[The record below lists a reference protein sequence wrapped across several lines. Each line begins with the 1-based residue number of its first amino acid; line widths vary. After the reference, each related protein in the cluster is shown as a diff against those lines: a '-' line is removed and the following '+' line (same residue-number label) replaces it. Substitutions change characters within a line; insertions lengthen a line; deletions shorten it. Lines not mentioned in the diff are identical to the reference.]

1 MYGRVT
7 AESIARR
14 LFRHTTERQHTVRQA
29 GRAPLY
35 LSRRSASAVGT
46 PYVLTKVREFLME
59 YLRINAIR
67 RMLTIVTVR
76 RAEIAGLVM
85 LAAVFA
91 IFEGVGLALL
101 LPILQFA
108 EAGSATAFES
118 SGAFW
123 RIIGQSLNAL
133 HLSPTLPILLLL
145 AFAPILLRQVVFY
158 YNAWYSAV
166 VSNRIG
172 VRMRMKT
179 LDGVLDADPE
189 FFARHS
195 VGHLVGVVI
204 AQTAAAGT
212 AILAVIKQL
221 SIALLMAMYVAIML
235 AISVPLTLS
244 VIFFAVLVSIL
255 IKASLKRIREF
266 GIKSAGISQEMMA
279 KIVERFGMMRLIK
292 LRDQKQAESKRIA
305 DYSETMRV
313 LAVKQARLGANI
325 EVTADPLL
333 MLSVFIT
340 LYIGISALGMTLA
353 QLGLLLF
360 ILNRLNAKVK
370 EFNAGQQTISMNVA
384 GLLLVKETDDDA
396 TASNTIRRGAVPF
409 RGLRSELVMSDVKFD
424 YPDSSASGDAPAASG
439 KAVLKGVSITVPAG
453 SFTALV
459 GRSGA
464 GKSTLVELLPRLR
477 DVTAGSITYDG
488 VGIKDFELGTLRKG
502 IGYLTQNAMLFND
515 TVRENLIYGLD
526 VEPSEEQ
533 IRDAV
538 TRAYATFVYDLPQGL
553 ETRLGDRGVRFS
565 GGEQQ
570 RIALARV
577 LLEDCSLLI
586 LDEPTSALDSESEAY
601 IQRALH
607 KLHGEKTIIVIAHRL
622 ATVIEA
628 DQLLVMEDGL
638 IVERGTHAQLVA
650 QAGAYQRLFESQ
662 LLA

>member
-1 MYGRVT
+1 MLGCT
-7 AESIARR
+7 D
-14 LFRHTTERQHTVRQA
+14 
-29 GRAPLY
+29 
-35 LSRRSASAVGT
+35 
-46 PYVLTKVREFLME
+46 VLTRTIEFLKE
-59 YLRINAIR
+59 YLRNNAIR
-67 RMLTIVTVR
+67 RMLTIVTIR
-76 RAEIAGLVM
+76 RHEIAGLVIF
-85 LAAVFA
+85 AAVFA
-91 IFEGVGLALL
+91 VFEGVGLALL

-108 EAGSATAFES
+108 EAGQATALHS
-118 SGAFW
+118 SGTFW
-123 RIIGQSLNAL
+123 SITSALMGAL
-133 HLSPTLPILLLL
+133 HLPPTLPVLLLL
-145 AFAPILLRQVVFY
+145 AFVPILLRQVVFY
-158 YNAWYSAV
+158 FNEWYSAIV
-166 VSNRIG
+166 ANRIG
-172 VRMRMKT
+172 VRMRLKA
-179 LDGVLDADPE
+179 LDAVLDADPE
-189 FFARHS
+189 FFARHP

-204 AQTAAAGT
+204 AQTAAAGN
-212 AILAVIKQL
+212 AVLAVIKQL
-221 SIALLMAMYVAIML
+221 SIMLLMLVYVAIL
-235 AISVPLTLS
+235 FAVSAPLTLS
-244 VIFFAVLVSIL
+244 VIFFSAMVSLLVRV
-255 IKASLKRIREF
+255 SLRRIRDF
-266 GIKSAGISQEMMA
+266 GIESAAVNQEMMG

-292 LRDQKQAESKRIA
+292 LRDQKRAESKRIA
-305 DYSETMRV
+305 DYSEAMRA
-313 LAVKQARLGANI
+313 LAVKQARLGATI

-340 LYIGISALGMTLA
+340 LYIGIAILGMTLA

-360 ILNRLNAKVK
+360 ILTRLNAKVK
-370 EFNAGQQTISMNVA
+370 EFNGGQQTISLNVA
-384 GLLLVKETDDDA
+384 GLLLVKQTAEDA
-396 TASNTIRRGAVPF
+396 AASNTIRRGSIPF
-409 RGLRSELVMSDVKFD
+409 EGLHRELVLSGVKFE
-424 YPDSSASGDAPAASG
+424 YPDTTASSDAPAAAG
-439 KAVLKGVSITVPAG
+439 KAVLKGISITVPAG

-526 VEPSEEQ
+526 VEPTDEQ

-538 TRAYATFVYDLPQGL
+538 ARAYATFVYDLPQGL

-601 IQRALH
+601 IQRALQ
-607 KLHGEKTIIVIAHRL
+607 KLHGQKTIIVIAHRL

-628 DQLLVMEDGL
+628 DQLLVVEDGL
-638 IVERGTHAQLVA
+638 IVERGTHAELVA